1 MQLAHIRTADLN
13 LLLAALVLF
22 EERKISSAAERFHLS
37 QPAMSRLLQRLRCTF
52 GDELLVRG
60 RSGFEL
66 TPRARQLHEELAS
79 LLPQIDRLIAGV
91 SFNPESA
98 DATFRIALTDYAA
111 LVIAPRLTAKLAGH
125 APHMVLDLVAW
136 SDIAFADLERGRL
149 DLAFWV
155 NDAPAPLV
163 SDTLFEEDFVCVMDA
178 DHPAH
183 AQPLTVER
191 YLSFPHAIVSVLNE
205 RQTVIER
212 RFEAMGI
219 YRTVGLRVPFFAAA
233 LLAVPGT
240 ALIATVPRRL
250 ARLYASNPAITLVE
264 PPVTLGTFR
273 YIMAWHPRLTNDP
286 AHKWLRSIIMNAVSG
301 ANELLNK

>member
-1 MQLAHIRTADLN
+1 MQLTHIRTADLN

-37 QPAMSRLLQRLRCTF
+37 QPAMSRLLQRLRSTF

-79 LLPQIDRLIAGV
+79 LLPQIDQLIAGV
-91 SFNPESA
+91 SFDPAST

-111 LVIAPRLTAKLAGH
+111 LVIAPRLTAKLARQ
-125 APHMVLDLVAW
+125 APQMVLDLVAW
-136 SDIAFADLERGRL
+136 TDSAFADLERGRL

-155 NDAPAPLV
+155 NDAPAPLA
-163 SDTLFEEDFVCVMDA
+163 SETLFEEDFVCVMDA

-183 AQPLTVER
+183 GQPLTVER
-191 YLSFPHAIVSVLNE
+191 YLAFSHAVVGVLDG
-205 RQTVIER
+205 RQTVIEQ

-219 YRTVGLRVPFFAAA
+219 HRKIGLRVPFFAAA
-233 LLAVPGT
+233 VLAVPGT
-240 ALIATVPRRL
+240 SLIATVPRRM
-250 ARLYASNPAITLVE
+250 AQLYASNPAITLVE
-264 PPVTLGTFR
+264 PPVALGTFH
-273 YIMAWHPRLTNDP
+273 YIMAWHPRVTKDP
-286 AHKWLRSIIMNAVSG
+286 AHEWLRSMIMSAVS
-301 ANELLNK
+301 EY